1 MSGGGGKKTER
12 QSEMGAHNHIYLLFY
27 PLKAKC
33 WRACQGAREAA
44 WKNRPANTNLNDE
57 TMRDLQ
63 QTVYSNVRPMEGE
76 MEFTGFGNRD
86 KEREECRQIVIN
98 SELFYLWGIR
108 GINRG
113 FGLDS
118 APFNLFS
125 AWRPGSCTFFTCACV
140 GACSYVSRC
149 TPEGSV
155 CLCQWACD
163 RICLPASDCVCTGVW
178 LCNPPS
184 STRLTHWSSSKH
196 YKLIPHNRQKK
207 KKMESV
213 WEW

>member
-1 MSGGGGKKTER
+1 
-12 QSEMGAHNHIYLLFY
+12 
-27 PLKAKC
+27 
-33 WRACQGAREAA
+33 
-44 WKNRPANTNLNDE
+44 
-57 TMRDLQ
+57 
-63 QTVYSNVRPMEGE
+63 

-118 APFNLFS
+118 APFNLFFS
-125 AWRPGSCTFFTCACV
+125 VAAWFLYVFFTCARV
-140 GACSYVSRC
+140 GARSYVSHC

-163 RICLPASDCVCTGVW
+163 RICLPASDCVCTGV
-178 LCNPPS
+178 
-184 STRLTHWSSSKH
+184 
-196 YKLIPHNRQKK
+196 
-207 KKMESV
+207 
-213 WEW
+213 